1 MINADEVRPGMA
13 VVGSDGVQV
22 GVARAVEGRTRLQ
35 VTSADG
41 TYHFLPLSD
50 AVKIAGQSIVLGRH
64 AADAIGSF
72 DDDIPAGEDT
82 T

>member
-22 GVARAVEGRTRLQ
+22 GVVQTVEGKARLQ
-35 VTSADG
+35 LTSADG
-41 TYHFLPLSD
+41 AYHFLPLSD
-50 AVKIAGQSIVLGRH
+50 VMRIAGQSIVLGRH

-72 DDDIPAGEDT
+72 DEDIPAGEDT